1 MFNKIIKYFVY
12 GIISLIYNLLFYQ
25 ISKFNYNNVEL
36 ENNGDKQ
43 FTTLIVGAT
52 VGLILSK
59 ILYEKNTK
67 INNDTLSNGL
77 YIGSILMC
85 IFAIGDHWYDMS
97 NEIKIFILFVSLV
110 WFIIIIYKK
119 FPNEEDKV
127 YNLKQI

>member
-25 ISKFNYNNVEL
+25 ISKINYNNVEL

-97 NEIKIFILFVSLV
+97 NEIKIFILFILLV

-119 FPNEEDKV
+119 FPNEEEKV